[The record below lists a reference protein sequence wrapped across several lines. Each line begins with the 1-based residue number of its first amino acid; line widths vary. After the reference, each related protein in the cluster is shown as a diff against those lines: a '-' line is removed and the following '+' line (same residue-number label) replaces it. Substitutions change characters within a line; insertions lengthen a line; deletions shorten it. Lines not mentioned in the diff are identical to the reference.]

1 MTVTPLEVRE
11 RVSPAPAARLAGVT
25 EHAIAAGDVTLAVS
39 EDGAG
44 TPVVLLHGLSAS
56 RRYVVMGSTALQR
69 AGHRVVTYDARGHG
83 ASSPAPAPERY
94 GYEDL
99 TADLVA
105 VLDGLGI
112 ERAVL
117 AGSSMGAHTILR
129 LALELPERVAA
140 LGVITPAYDPV
151 EVSDPARLAHWDG
164 LSDALRHGGIDAFV
178 EAFGVQRLP
187 ESWRATVAT
196 VMRQRLGQHQHLDAV
211 ADALHWTPRS
221 RPFDDLHALERIEIP
236 AVVVASRDEADPGH
250 PLALG
255 EAYAGLLPDA
265 ELRVEEPGASPLAW
279 QGGRLS
285 KVLLELAAR
294 AEP

>member
-1 MTVTPLEVRE
+1 
-11 RVSPAPAARLAGVT
+11 VT
-25 EHAIAAGDVTLAVS
+25 EHTIASGDVTLAVS
-39 EDGAG
+39 DDGAG

-69 AGHRVVTYDARGHG
+69 GGHRVVAYDARGHG
-83 ASSPAPAPERY
+83 ASSPAPAPAAY
-94 GYEDL
+94 GYDEL

-140 LGVITPAYDPV
+140 LAVITPGYDPV
-151 EVSDPARLAHWDG
+151 AHDDPARLARWDA
-164 LSDALRHGGIDAFV
+164 LSDALREGGIDAFV
-178 EAFGVQRLP
+178 EAFGVQRMP
-187 ESWRATVAT
+187 AAWRSTVAT
-196 VMRQRLGQHQHLDAV
+196 VMRQRLGHHEHLDAV

-221 RPFDDLHALERIEIP
+221 RPFHDLHALEEIELP

-250 PLALG
+250 PLALA
-255 EAYAGLLPDA
+255 EAYAELLPDA
-265 ELRVEEPGASPLAW
+265 ELRVEEAGASPLAW

-285 KVLLELAAR
+285 KVIAELAAR
-294 AEP
+294 ARVA

>member
-1 MTVTPLEVRE
+1 MSEQI
-11 RVSPAPAARLAGVT
+11 
-25 EHAIAAGDVTLAVS
+25 IAAGDVTLALS
-39 EDGAG
+39 DEGAG

-56 RRYVVMGSTALQR
+56 RGYVVMGSTALER
-69 AGHRVVTYDARGHG
+69 AGHRVIAYDARGHG
-83 ASSPAPAPERY
+83 ASSPAPARQY
-94 GYEDL
+94 GYEAL

-129 LALELPERVAA
+129 LALEQPERVAA
-140 LGVITPAYDPV
+140 VAVITPGYDPV
-151 EVSDPARLAHWDG
+151 EFDDPARLARWDA
-164 LSDALRHGGIDAFV
+164 LSDALREGGIDAFV
-178 EAFGVQRLP
+178 EAFGVQRMP
-187 ESWRATVAT
+187 AAWRATVAT
-196 VMRQRLGQHQHLDAV
+196 VMRQRLGHHQHLDAV
-211 ADALHWTPRS
+211 ADALHRTPRS
-221 RPFDDLHALERIEIP
+221 RPFGDLHALEEIEIP

-255 EAYAGLLPDA
+255 EAYAELLPDA

-285 KVLLELAAR
+285 KVIAELAAR
-294 AEP
+294 AQW